1 MLRGMEQAAPDG
13 SPLARKALDWLLE
26 MAHERGTDL
35 AWTGR
40 PDDDE
45 LDPTLYS
52 GTAGIVLRYARIQE
66 GRDPGYAIAWPDHP
80 PAIPADI
87 SRPG

>member
-1 MLRGMEQAAPDG
+1 MGQAGPDG

-26 MAHERGTDL
+26 MAHEHGTDL

-45 LDPTLYS
+45 LDPTLS
-52 GTAGIVLRYARIQE
+52 SRRPAPASH
-66 GRDPGYAIAWPDHP
+66 PPPPAWP
-80 PAIPADI
+80 
-87 SRPG
+87 G